1 MDYRLEQLR
10 FELREDPSS
19 RIFFKLGEYLRREGE
34 LDEAIEVLRTGLK
47 EHGRYTAAWVSLG
60 RAQLDNGDAEGA
72 QDSLERALQLDP
84 ENAVAARAM
93 GEAAIIE
100 GDWVTAVKALKRA
113 RGLSPQDDALDERID
128 FVEARLA
135 EVGLL
140 KTPVAET
147 ANRSAPPAA
156 ESEPSKA
163 AEPAEPAEPAE
174 SARDAKPPPDAG
186 GEPFAVKTGDTGA
199 WEDTDDVFAAG
210 WVEEKPAS
218 EDETADTESDE
229 AQAPAEAAEDSG
241 AFADPPPLTDDDL
254 ASMVDA
260 DEIPEP
266 PESAE
271 PSVVVH
277 EEEPPAE
284 AAEPA
289 FSAPEPEPVVEP
301 APAPL
306 PESELETAFMPALEP
321 EPEPE
326 SPPEPEPEIE
336 PEPVPEPVPEPP
348 PEREPKPEFE
358 PESEAETAFLPHLE
372 SEPGAEPTPEPEPVV
387 EPEPVPEPVPE
398 TPSENLVEPEP
409 EPLPESWPDPE
420 LETEPELEKGSD
432 GLPLPTMTLARLAID
447 QGDLDLAE
455 RTLRGVL
462 EHEPGHPEAVELLET
477 LIAGPPD
484 GDAMKDQTELSDP
497 RAEALQRWLD
507 AVRLASERL
516 KT

>member
-19 RIFFKLGEYLRREGE
+19 RIFFKLGEHLRREGE

-47 EHGRYTAAWVSLG
+47 QHGRYIAAWVSLG

-93 GEAAIIE
+93 GEAAILM

-135 EVGLL
+135 ELGLL
-140 KTPVAET
+140 KI
-147 ANRSAPPAA
+147 PAA
-156 ESEPSKA
+156 ETPSPTVSVEEGEPGEA
-163 AEPAEPAEPAE
+163 AEPAEAEEE
-174 SARDAKPPPDAG
+174 SEPPPDAG
-186 GEPFAVKTGDTGA
+186 GEPFAVKTGDTGQ
-199 WEDTDDVFAAG
+199 WEDSDDVFAAG
-210 WVEEKPAS
+210 WVEQGPAS
-218 EDETADTESDE
+218 EDETTEDE
-229 AQAPAEAAEDSG
+229 GDASPPAVSAEAAADSG

-260 DEIPEP
+260 EEIPETP
-266 PESAE
+266 E
-271 PSVVVH
+271 PSEPAVLVH
-277 EEEPPAE
+277 EEQPPSE
-284 AAEPA
+284 VAEPA
-289 FSAPEPEPVVEP
+289 FSAPEPEPIIEP
-301 APAPL
+301 E
-306 PESELETAFMPALEP
+306 PEAVPEPEPEPEAETAFMPALEP

-326 SPPEPEPEIE
+326 SEAETAFLSALEPEPDVEPAPEPVPEPEPGIE
-336 PEPVPEPVPEPP
+336 PEPVPDPEPELP
-348 PEREPKPEFE
+348 PEREPE
-358 PESEAETAFLPHLE
+358 PAP
-372 SEPGAEPTPEPEPVV
+372 
-387 EPEPVPEPVPE
+387 EPEPVPEI
-398 TPSENLVEPEP
+398 PSQGLVEP

-420 LETEPELEKGSD
+420 PTSEPDLEKGSD

-462 EHEPGHPEAVELLET
+462 EREPGHSDAAELLET
-477 LIAGPPD
+477 LIAGPP
-484 GDAMKDQTELSDP
+484 GGNAMTDQTELSDP

>member
-306 PESELETAFMPALEP
+306 PES
-321 EPEPE
+321 
-326 SPPEPEPEIE
+326 
-336 PEPVPEPVPEPP
+336 VPEPP

-372 SEPGAEPTPEPEPVV
+372 SEPEAEPTPEPEPVV

-462 EHEPGHPEAVELLET
+462 EREPGHSEAVELLET

>member
-19 RIFFKLGEYLRREGE
+19 RIFFKLGEHLRREGE
-34 LDEAIEVLRTGLK
+34 LDEAIQVLRTGLK
-47 EHGRYTAAWVSLG
+47 QHGRYIAAWVSLG

-93 GEAAIIE
+93 GEAAILE

-113 RGLSPQDDALDERID
+113 RGLSPQDDALDERIT

-135 EVGLL
+135 ELGLL
-140 KTPVAET
+140 KKPAAKPVSEAEPAQETEPDVVAET
-147 ANRSAPPAA
+147 AASD
-156 ESEPSKA
+156 EDV
-163 AEPAEPAEPAE
+163 EPAP
-174 SARDAKPPPDAG
+174 DDAG
-186 GEPFAVKTGDTGA
+186 GEPFAVKTGDTGQ
-199 WEDTDDVFAAG
+199 WEDSDDVFAAG
-210 WVEEKPAS
+210 WVEDEPVAEGDGENAEEEQSQPEAS
-218 EDETADTESDE
+218 AEPGE
-229 AQAPAEAAEDSG
+229 ASG
-241 AFADPPPLTDDDL
+241 AFTDPPPLTDDDL

-260 DEIPEP
+260 EEEAPEP
-266 PESAE
+266 SE
-271 PSVVVH
+271 PAVVVH

-284 AAEPA
+284 VADPV
-289 FSAPEPEPVVEP
+289 FSAPEPEPVI
-301 APAPL
+301 
-306 PESELETAFMPALEP
+306 EP
-321 EPEPE
+321 EPETDA
-326 SPPEPEPEIE
+326 EPE
-336 PEPVPEPVPEPP
+336 PEPVPEPE
-348 PEREPKPEFE
+348 PEFE
-358 PESEAETAFLPHLE
+358 PEPA
-372 SEPGAEPTPEPEPVV
+372 PEPVV
-387 EPEPVPEPVPE
+387 EPEPAPEPEPEAEPETEPEPEPDPIPEPVA
-398 TPSENLVEPEP
+398 EP

-420 LETEPELEKGSD
+420 PETAPEFEKGSD

-462 EHEPGHPEAVELLET
+462 EREPRHPDAAELLET
-477 LIAGPPD
+477 VIAGPPD
-484 GDAMKDQTELSDP
+484 GDATTDRTELSDP